1 MVGKVREI
9 RESLLA
15 IPKVDLEEISPS
27 DIEGCVRVLRAMMG
41 VSEEEHPQA
50 LRLMEMSAMYYSS
63 LKKLRKSQVRRER
76 KQRNKE
82 MLARTAIRS
91 TPLDIRRS
99 KAALEARTDARTG
112 GVGELLG
119 KRHCYD
125 CKTRYVKLHHFYD
138 YLCPAC
144 APEHWLKRFQRCDL
158 RGRTALITG
167 GRVKIGFELAVKMLR
182 DGADV
187 IVTTRFPKDAA
198 RRFGELDDFD
208 QWKESLFI
216 YGLDL
221 RDIPGVMAFCEH
233 INASFS
239 ALDIVVNNAA
249 QTVHRPKAYYASVM
263 EFEQAGELED
273 KQAMCVQR
281 GVVSPAMLSGQTT
294 SGGMEA
300 FFPKGQVNEDGLQLD
315 LRETNSWM
323 LELADV
329 PVRELLEVHVINAVA
344 PGVLNAMLRPA
355 LERSEHKDR
364 YIINVSAKEGQ
375 FGAKHKS
382 TRHPHTNMAKASMNM
397 MTRTC
402 AEDYACAG
410 IYMSSVDTGWVT
422 YEQPENIKSGMIE
435 QGGGPPLDVIDGAAR
450 IYDPIVQGIGSC
462 EYVSGQLW
470 VNFKVAPW

>member
-1 MVGKVREI
+1 MCATRCCIARDVVG
-9 RESLLA
+9 A
-15 IPKVDLEEISPS
+15 D
-27 DIEGCVRVLRAMMG
+27 
-41 VSEEEHPQA
+41 
-50 LRLMEMSAMYYSS
+50 
-63 LKKLRKSQVRRER
+63 
-76 KQRNKE
+76 
-82 MLARTAIRS
+82 
-91 TPLDIRRS
+91 DIR
-99 KAALEARTDARTG
+99 
-112 GVGELLG
+112 
-119 KRHCYD
+119 
-125 CKTRYVKLHHFYD
+125 
-138 YLCPAC
+138 
-144 APEHWLKRFQRCDL
+144 
-158 RGRTALITG
+158 
-167 GRVKIGFELAVKMLR
+167 
-182 DGADV
+182 
-187 IVTTRFPKDAA
+187 
-198 RRFGELDDFD
+198 
-208 QWKESLFI
+208 
-216 YGLDL
+216 
-221 RDIPGVMAFCEH
+221 
-233 INASFS
+233 
-239 ALDIVVNNAA
+239 
-249 QTVHRPKAYYASVM
+249 
-263 EFEQAGELED
+263 
-273 KQAMCVQR
+273 
-281 GVVSPAMLSGQTT
+281 
-294 SGGMEA
+294 GMEA